1 MKIKTSAL
9 VRRAIMLL
17 DEDMEE
23 LDLAQTYGDPGMELR
38 KLASELTEEALTK
51 TFLEADTEL
60 IDESKTLD
68 TSYIV
73 ANHDGTAD
81 IPLPDD
87 WLRPVEIRINGDKCV
102 LHDYRDPIPVTR
114 DLTLPGARL
123 RHIDGRRALHVDGMG
138 RGGIS
143 VEYLPRPDTSGAT
156 VWIPAGLVND
166 TARQLADM
174 VKAIITS

>member
-51 TFLEADTEL
+51 TFLEADTE
-60 IDESKTLD
+60 IIYECKTLD

-73 ANHDGTAD
+73 ANNDGTAD

-87 WLRPVEIRINGDKCV
+87 CSGLLKSESTATSAFC
-102 LHDYRDPIPVTR
+102 TTTA
-114 DLTLPGARL
+114 TLFP
-123 RHIDGRRALHVDGMG
+123 
-138 RGGIS
+138 
-143 VEYLPRPDTSGAT
+143 
-156 VWIPAGLVND
+156 
-166 TARQLADM
+166 
-174 VKAIITS
+174 